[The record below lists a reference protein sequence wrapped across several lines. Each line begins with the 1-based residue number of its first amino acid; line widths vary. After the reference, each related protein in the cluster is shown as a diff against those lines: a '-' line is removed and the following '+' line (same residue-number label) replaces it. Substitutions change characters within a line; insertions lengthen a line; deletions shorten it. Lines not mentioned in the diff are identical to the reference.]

1 MHWLWDDLQSE
12 LEDQAN
18 VTTTCDEVD
27 GFLRKDKR
35 YAVQLFIPSVPFVRL
50 ELEVAGPVQDAL
62 MLQDEF
68 ISNVNRIDESCMDSV
83 KKGQVQVR
91 VLYKVHG
98 WKRSIPSLGFEECRC
113 CGRASRGFEDDE
125 ASALIASS
133 GSTSC
138 FILIDAC
145 SCKCQDP
152 NKKENDDRRLAW

>member
-1 MHWLWDDLQSE
+1 MRWMVFCARTSGSVMQ
-12 LEDQAN
+12 
-18 VTTTCDEVD
+18 
-27 GFLRKDKR
+27 
-35 YAVQLFIPSVPFVRL
+35 FIIPLVSFVRL

-133 GSTSC
+133 ANMSC